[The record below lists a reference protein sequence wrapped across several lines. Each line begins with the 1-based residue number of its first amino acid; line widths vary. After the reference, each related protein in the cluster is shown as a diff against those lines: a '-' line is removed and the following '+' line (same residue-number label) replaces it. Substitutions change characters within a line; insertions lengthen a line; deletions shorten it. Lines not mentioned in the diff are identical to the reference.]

1 MAISLLRELP
11 ELKVVV
17 VHPPDEE
24 GDALV
29 SHLRRVGCMVS
40 VVWPVPVSLVS
51 NADVLFLL
59 IEGEARHA
67 IEALL
72 KSLPKPEPTVIAI
85 LNYEDPTTLQLV
97 LESGAFAVVQK
108 PIKPF
113 GLLANL
119 VAARSNWMERQALL
133 KENRKLRRKT
143 VASRKLTGYD
153 ECTVSAES
161 VDAVAAPPL
170 IIRRWCGSSRE
181 PCVFFWM
188 LAMKPTP
195 QSIAAEWVFFCPHP
209 TVPSAGI
216 ALTRFIN
223 HSAAMQCCLTS

>member
-11 ELKVVV
+11 ELKIVVI
-17 VHPPDEE
+17 HPPDEE

-40 VVWPVPVSLVS
+40 VTWPVPVTLAS

-59 IEGEARHA
+59 IEGEARTA
-67 IEALL
+67 TEALL

-85 LNYEDPTTLQLV
+85 VNYEDPTTLQLV

-119 VAARSNWMERQALL
+119 VAARSIWVERQALL
-133 KENRKLRRKT
+133 KENRKLRRKIT
-143 VASRKLTGYD
+143 SDQAMSRAKTILMASKGIGEVEAYQAIRAQAMSKRLSM
-153 ECTVSAES
+153 EQIASS
-161 VDAVAAPPL
+161 
-170 IIRRWCGSSRE
+170 IINMETLLQAS
-181 PCVFFWM
+181 
-188 LAMKPTP
+188 
-195 QSIAAEWVFFCPHP
+195 
-209 TVPSAGI
+209 
-216 ALTRFIN
+216 N
-223 HSAAMQCCLTS
+223 

>member
-11 ELKVVV
+11 ELKIVV

-40 VVWPVPVSLVS
+40 VTWPVPVTLAS

-59 IEGEARHA
+59 IEGEARA
-67 IEALL
+67 ATEALL

-85 LNYEDPTTLQLV
+85 VNYEDPTTLQLV

-119 VAARSNWMERQALL
+119 VAARSIWVERQALL
-133 KENRKLRRKT
+133 KENRKLRRKIT
-143 VASRKLTGYD
+143 SDQAMSRAKTILMASKGISEVEAYQAIRAQAMSKRLSM
-153 ECTVSAES
+153 EQIASS
-161 VDAVAAPPL
+161 
-170 IIRRWCGSSRE
+170 IINMETLLQAS
-181 PCVFFWM
+181 
-188 LAMKPTP
+188 
-195 QSIAAEWVFFCPHP
+195 
-209 TVPSAGI
+209 
-216 ALTRFIN
+216 N
-223 HSAAMQCCLTS
+223 

>member
-11 ELKVVV
+11 ELKIVV

-40 VVWPVPVSLVS
+40 VVWPVPVNLVS

-97 LESGAFAVVQK
+97 LESDAFAVVQK

-119 VAARSNWMERQALL
+119 IAARSNWMERQALL
-133 KENRKLRRKT
+133 KENRKLRRKIT
-143 VASRKLTGYD
+143 SDQAMSRAKTILMASKGISEVEAYQAIRAQAMSKRLSMEQIASSIINMETLLQ
-153 ECTVSAES
+153 
-161 VDAVAAPPL
+161 AA
-170 IIRRWCGSSRE
+170 
-181 PCVFFWM
+181 
-188 LAMKPTP
+188 
-195 QSIAAEWVFFCPHP
+195 
-209 TVPSAGI
+209 
-216 ALTRFIN
+216 N
-223 HSAAMQCCLTS
+223 

>member
-11 ELKVVV
+11 ELKIVV

-97 LESGAFAVVQK
+97 LESDAFAVVQK

-119 VAARSNWMERQALL
+119 IAARSNWMERQALL
-133 KENRKLRRKT
+133 KENRKLRRKIT
-143 VASRKLTGYD
+143 SDQAMSRAKTILMASKGISEVEAYQAIRAQAMSKRLSMEQIASSIINMETLLQ
-153 ECTVSAES
+153 
-161 VDAVAAPPL
+161 AA
-170 IIRRWCGSSRE
+170 
-181 PCVFFWM
+181 
-188 LAMKPTP
+188 
-195 QSIAAEWVFFCPHP
+195 
-209 TVPSAGI
+209 
-216 ALTRFIN
+216 N
-223 HSAAMQCCLTS
+223 

>member
-11 ELKVVV
+11 ELKIVV

-40 VVWPVPVSLVS
+40 VVWPVPVNLVS

-72 KSLPKPEPTVIAI
+72 KSLPKPEPTIIAI

-97 LESGAFAVVQK
+97 LESDAFAVVQK

-119 VAARSNWMERQALL
+119 IAARSNWMERQALL
-133 KENRKLRRKT
+133 KENRKLRRKIT
-143 VASRKLTGYD
+143 SDQAMSRAKTILMASKGISEVEAYQAIRAQAMSKRLSM
-153 ECTVSAES
+153 EQIASS
-161 VDAVAAPPL
+161 
-170 IIRRWCGSSRE
+170 IINME
-181 PCVFFWM
+181 T
-188 LAMKPTP
+188 LLQA
-195 QSIAAEWVFFCPHP
+195 
-209 TVPSAGI
+209 
-216 ALTRFIN
+216 
-223 HSAAMQCCLTS
+223 TS

>member
-1 MAISLLRELP
+1 MTLSLLRELP

-24 GDALV
+24 GDALA

-40 VVWPVPVSLVS
+40 VVWPVPLRLVS

-72 KSLPKPEPTVIAI
+72 KSLPKPEPTVVAI

-97 LESGAFAVVQK
+97 LESGAFAIVQK

-119 VAARSNWMERQALL
+119 VTARSLWMERQGLL
-133 KENRKLRRKT
+133 KENRKLRRKIT
-143 VASRKLTGYD
+143 SDQAMSRAKTILMASKGISEVEAYQTIRAQAMSKRLSMEQVANAIIGMETLLQ
-153 ECTVSAES
+153 
-161 VDAVAAPPL
+161 AA
-170 IIRRWCGSSRE
+170 
-181 PCVFFWM
+181 
-188 LAMKPTP
+188 
-195 QSIAAEWVFFCPHP
+195 
-209 TVPSAGI
+209 
-216 ALTRFIN
+216 N
-223 HSAAMQCCLTS
+223 

>member
-11 ELKVVV
+11 ELKIVV

-40 VVWPVPVSLVS
+40 VVWPVPVNLVS

-97 LESGAFAVVQK
+97 LESDAFAVVQK

-119 VAARSNWMERQALL
+119 IAARSNWRERQALL
-133 KENRKLRRKT
+133 KENRKLRRKIT
-143 VASRKLTGYD
+143 SDQAMSRAKTILMASKGISEVEAYQAIRAQAMSKRLSMEQIASSIINMETLLQ
-153 ECTVSAES
+153 
-161 VDAVAAPPL
+161 AA
-170 IIRRWCGSSRE
+170 
-181 PCVFFWM
+181 
-188 LAMKPTP
+188 
-195 QSIAAEWVFFCPHP
+195 
-209 TVPSAGI
+209 
-216 ALTRFIN
+216 N
-223 HSAAMQCCLTS
+223 

>member
-40 VVWPVPVSLVS
+40 VVWPVPVNLVS

-97 LESGAFAVVQK
+97 LESSAFAVVQK

-119 VAARSNWMERQALL
+119 IAARNNWMERQALL
-133 KENRKLRRKT
+133 KENRKLRRKIT
-143 VASRKLTGYD
+143 SDQAMSRAKTILMASKGISEVEAYQAIRAQAMSKRLSMEQIASSIINMETLLQ
-153 ECTVSAES
+153 
-161 VDAVAAPPL
+161 AA
-170 IIRRWCGSSRE
+170 
-181 PCVFFWM
+181 
-188 LAMKPTP
+188 
-195 QSIAAEWVFFCPHP
+195 
-209 TVPSAGI
+209 
-216 ALTRFIN
+216 N
-223 HSAAMQCCLTS
+223 

>member
-40 VVWPVPVSLVS
+40 VVWPVPANLVS

-59 IEGEARHA
+59 IEGEARYA

-72 KSLPKPEPTVIAI
+72 RSLPKPEPTVIAI

-119 VAARSNWMERQALL
+119 VAARSIWMERQALV
-133 KENRKLRRKT
+133 KENRKLRRKIT
-143 VASRKLTGYD
+143 SDQAMSRAKTILMASKGISEVEAYQAIRAQAMSKRLSMEQIASSIINMETLLQ
-153 ECTVSAES
+153 
-161 VDAVAAPPL
+161 AA
-170 IIRRWCGSSRE
+170 
-181 PCVFFWM
+181 
-188 LAMKPTP
+188 
-195 QSIAAEWVFFCPHP
+195 
-209 TVPSAGI
+209 
-216 ALTRFIN
+216 N
-223 HSAAMQCCLTS
+223 

>member
-133 KENRKLRRKT
+133 KENRKLRRKIT
-143 VASRKLTGYD
+143 SDQAMSRAKTILMASKGISEVEAYQATRAQAMSKRLSMEQIASSIINMETLLQ
-153 ECTVSAES
+153 
-161 VDAVAAPPL
+161 AA
-170 IIRRWCGSSRE
+170 
-181 PCVFFWM
+181 
-188 LAMKPTP
+188 
-195 QSIAAEWVFFCPHP
+195 
-209 TVPSAGI
+209 
-216 ALTRFIN
+216 N
-223 HSAAMQCCLTS
+223 

>member
-40 VVWPVPVSLVS
+40 VVWPVPPNLVA

-67 IEALL
+67 TETLL

-85 LNYEDPTTLQLV
+85 VNYEDPTTLQLV

-119 VAARSNWMERQALL
+119 IAARSIWAERQALL
-133 KENRKLRRKT
+133 KENRKLRRKIT
-143 VASRKLTGYD
+143 SDQAMSRAKTILMASKGISEVEAYQAIRAQAMSKRLSMEQIASSIINMETLLQ
-153 ECTVSAES
+153 
-161 VDAVAAPPL
+161 AA
-170 IIRRWCGSSRE
+170 
-181 PCVFFWM
+181 
-188 LAMKPTP
+188 
-195 QSIAAEWVFFCPHP
+195 
-209 TVPSAGI
+209 
-216 ALTRFIN
+216 N
-223 HSAAMQCCLTS
+223 

>member
-40 VVWPVPVSLVS
+40 VVWPVPVNLVS

-59 IEGEARHA
+59 IEGEARYA

-72 KSLPKPEPTVIAI
+72 RSLPKPEPTVIAI

-119 VAARSNWMERQALL
+119 IAARSIWMERQALV
-133 KENRKLRRKT
+133 KENRKLRRKIT
-143 VASRKLTGYD
+143 SDQAMSRAKTILMASKGISEVEAYQAIRAQAMSKRLSMEQIASSIINMETLLQ
-153 ECTVSAES
+153 
-161 VDAVAAPPL
+161 AA
-170 IIRRWCGSSRE
+170 
-181 PCVFFWM
+181 
-188 LAMKPTP
+188 
-195 QSIAAEWVFFCPHP
+195 
-209 TVPSAGI
+209 
-216 ALTRFIN
+216 N
-223 HSAAMQCCLTS
+223 

>member
-11 ELKVVV
+11 ELKIVV

-40 VVWPVPVSLVS
+40 VIWPVPATLAS

-59 IEGEARHA
+59 IEGEARA
-67 IEALL
+67 ATEALL

-85 LNYEDPTTLQLV
+85 VNYEDPTTLQLV

-119 VAARSNWMERQALL
+119 VAARSIWVERQALL
-133 KENRKLRRKT
+133 KENRKLRRKIT
-143 VASRKLTGYD
+143 SDQAMSRAKTILMASKGIGEVEAYQAIRAQAMSKRLSM
-153 ECTVSAES
+153 EQIASS
-161 VDAVAAPPL
+161 
-170 IIRRWCGSSRE
+170 IINMETLLQAS
-181 PCVFFWM
+181 
-188 LAMKPTP
+188 
-195 QSIAAEWVFFCPHP
+195 
-209 TVPSAGI
+209 
-216 ALTRFIN
+216 N
-223 HSAAMQCCLTS
+223 

>member
-133 KENRKLRRKT
+133 KENRKLRRKIT
-143 VASRKLTGYD
+143 SDQAMSRAKTILMASKGISEVEAYQAIRAQAMSKRLSMEQIASSIINMETLLQ
-153 ECTVSAES
+153 
-161 VDAVAAPPL
+161 AA
-170 IIRRWCGSSRE
+170 
-181 PCVFFWM
+181 
-188 LAMKPTP
+188 
-195 QSIAAEWVFFCPHP
+195 
-209 TVPSAGI
+209 
-216 ALTRFIN
+216 N
-223 HSAAMQCCLTS
+223 

>member
-11 ELKVVV
+11 ELKIVV

-29 SHLRRVGCMVS
+29 IHLRRVGCMVS
-40 VVWPVPVSLVS
+40 VVWPVPVNLVS

-97 LESGAFAVVQK
+97 LESDAFAVVQK

-119 VAARSNWMERQALL
+119 IAARSNWMERQALL
-133 KENRKLRRKT
+133 KENRKLRRKIT
-143 VASRKLTGYD
+143 SDQAMSRAKTILMASKGISEVEAYQAIRAQAMSKRLSM
-153 ECTVSAES
+153 EQIASS
-161 VDAVAAPPL
+161 
-170 IIRRWCGSSRE
+170 IINME
-181 PCVFFWM
+181 T
-188 LAMKPTP
+188 LLQAT
-195 QSIAAEWVFFCPHP
+195 
-209 TVPSAGI
+209 
-216 ALTRFIN
+216 N
-223 HSAAMQCCLTS
+223 

>member
-11 ELKVVV
+11 ELKIVV

-40 VVWPVPVSLVS
+40 VVWPVPVNLVS

-97 LESGAFAVVQK
+97 LESDAFAVVQK

-119 VAARSNWMERQALL
+119 IAARSNWMERQALL
-133 KENRKLRRKT
+133 KENRKLRRKIT
-143 VASRKLTGYD
+143 SDQAMSRAKTILMASKGISEVEAYQAIRAQAMSKRLSM
-153 ECTVSAES
+153 EQIASS
-161 VDAVAAPPL
+161 
-170 IIRRWCGSSRE
+170 IINME
-181 PCVFFWM
+181 T
-188 LAMKPTP
+188 LLQAT
-195 QSIAAEWVFFCPHP
+195 
-209 TVPSAGI
+209 
-216 ALTRFIN
+216 N
-223 HSAAMQCCLTS
+223 

>member
-11 ELKVVV
+11 ELKIVV

-40 VVWPVPVSLVS
+40 VTWPVPATLAS

-59 IEGEARHA
+59 IEGEARA
-67 IEALL
+67 ATEALL
-72 KSLPKPEPTVIAI
+72 KALPKPEPTVIAI
-85 LNYEDPTTLQLV
+85 VNYEDPTTLQLV

-119 VAARSNWMERQALL
+119 IAARSIWVERQALL
-133 KENRKLRRKT
+133 KENRKLRRKIT
-143 VASRKLTGYD
+143 SDQAMSRAKTILMASKGIGEVEAYQAIRAQAMSKRLSM
-153 ECTVSAES
+153 EQIASS
-161 VDAVAAPPL
+161 
-170 IIRRWCGSSRE
+170 IINMETLLQAS
-181 PCVFFWM
+181 
-188 LAMKPTP
+188 
-195 QSIAAEWVFFCPHP
+195 
-209 TVPSAGI
+209 
-216 ALTRFIN
+216 N
-223 HSAAMQCCLTS
+223 

>member
-11 ELKVVV
+11 ELNIVV

-40 VVWPVPVSLVS
+40 VIWPVPATLAS

-59 IEGEARHA
+59 IEGEARA
-67 IEALL
+67 ATEALL

-85 LNYEDPTTLQLV
+85 VNYEDPTTLQLV

-119 VAARSNWMERQALL
+119 VAARSIWVERQALL
-133 KENRKLRRKT
+133 KENRKLRRKIT
-143 VASRKLTGYD
+143 SDQAMSRAKTILMASKGIGEVEAYQAIRAQAMSKRLSM
-153 ECTVSAES
+153 EQIASS
-161 VDAVAAPPL
+161 
-170 IIRRWCGSSRE
+170 IINMETLLQAS
-181 PCVFFWM
+181 
-188 LAMKPTP
+188 
-195 QSIAAEWVFFCPHP
+195 
-209 TVPSAGI
+209 
-216 ALTRFIN
+216 N
-223 HSAAMQCCLTS
+223 

>member
-72 KSLPKPEPTVIAI
+72 RSLPKPEPTVIAI

-133 KENRKLRRKT
+133 KENRKLRRKIT
-143 VASRKLTGYD
+143 SDQAMSRAKTILMASKGISEVEAYQAIRAQAMSKRLSMEQIASSIINMETLLQ
-153 ECTVSAES
+153 
-161 VDAVAAPPL
+161 AA
-170 IIRRWCGSSRE
+170 
-181 PCVFFWM
+181 
-188 LAMKPTP
+188 
-195 QSIAAEWVFFCPHP
+195 
-209 TVPSAGI
+209 
-216 ALTRFIN
+216 N
-223 HSAAMQCCLTS
+223 